1 MSSAL
6 DFPADK
12 PIFKNL
18 IDLSVDESHLP
29 ERITRTKDPQPRERD
44 LEPKLEDF
52 FKPVYGEEYC
62 TSVKIR
68 PRTPEFDDNLS
79 AFKISD
85 RIFDWKSSLDE

>member
-6 DFPADK
+6 DFPVDK
-12 PIFKNL
+12 PIFRDL

-29 ERITRTKDPQPRERD
+29 GPITRTRDPQPRLRD

-52 FKPVYGEEYC
+52 FKPEYNDEYC
-62 TSVKIR
+62 ASVKIR
-68 PRTPEFDDNLS
+68 PRTPEFDDNWS

-85 RIFDWKSSLDE
+85 RIFEWKSSLDD